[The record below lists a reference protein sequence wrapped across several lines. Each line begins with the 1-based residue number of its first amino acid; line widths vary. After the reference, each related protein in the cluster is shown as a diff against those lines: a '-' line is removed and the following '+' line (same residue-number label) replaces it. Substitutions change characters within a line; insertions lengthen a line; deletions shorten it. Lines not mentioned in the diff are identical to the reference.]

1 MRLNFHVKVATR
13 TMNAFRVKL
22 CQFEVEKKMAIAYS
36 VTPELR
42 ARLKEPFG
50 MLIRGSFAE
59 TMGKMDNI
67 VKREKPP
74 VVVSVGDTVSRNL
87 HEHQLNPQLSIT
99 DNKRMRKRIKPRIF
113 TAKLFHVKN
122 PQGTITEEA
131 ITAIKEALESDERV
145 HIIVDGEEDLLT
157 LIAVLYAP
165 ENSLVVYGQPYEG
178 IVVVKVTS
186 EKKAEATEI
195 LKAMKTVRKAK

>member
-1 MRLNFHVKVATR
+1 MAT
-13 TMNAFRVKL
+13 
-22 CQFEVEKKMAIAYS
+22 AYR

-42 ARLKEPFG
+42 VKFKEPFG

-59 TMGKMDNI
+59 TMDKMAEM
-67 VKREKPP
+67 VEREKPP
-74 VVVSVGDTVSRNL
+74 KIISVGDTVSRNL
-87 HEHQLNPQLSIT
+87 YERQMNLQLSIT
-99 DNKRMRKRIKPRIF
+99 DNKRRRKVVKPTIFAGMRI
-113 TAKLFHVKN
+113 VKVIN

-131 ITAIKEALESDERV
+131 IAAIRQALEGEERV

-157 LIAVLYAP
+157 IVAVLYAP
-165 ENSLVVYGQPYEG
+165 EKSLVVYGQPFEG

-186 EKKAEATEI
+186 EKKAAAEEV

>member
-1 MRLNFHVKVATR
+1 MAT
-13 TMNAFRVKL
+13 
-22 CQFEVEKKMAIAYS
+22 AYS

-42 ARLKEPFG
+42 AKLKKPFG

-59 TMGKMDNI
+59 TMSKIKNI
-67 VKREKPP
+67 VEKEKPP
-74 VVVSVGDTVSRNL
+74 KIVSVGDTVSRNL
-87 HEHQLNPQLSIT
+87 REHQINPQLSIT
-99 DNKRMRKRIKPRIF
+99 DNRCMRKRIKPRIF
-113 TAKLFHVKN
+113 TAENVVHVKN

-131 ITAIKEALESDERV
+131 ITTIREALESDKQT

-165 ENSLVVYGQPYEG
+165 EKSLVVYGQPYEG
-178 IVVVKVTS
+178 IVIVKVTS

>member
-1 MRLNFHVKVATR
+1 MTVAY
-13 TMNAFRVKL
+13 
-22 CQFEVEKKMAIAYS
+22 C

-42 ARLKEPFG
+42 VKLKEPFG
-50 MLIRGSFAE
+50 MLISGSFAE
-59 TMGKMDNI
+59 TMGKLETL

-74 VVVSVGDTVSRNL
+74 KIISVGDTVSRNL
-87 HEHQLNPQLSIT
+87 HEHRMNPQLSIT
-99 DNKRMRKRIKPRIF
+99 DNKRMRRMIKPMTF
-113 TAKLFHVKN
+113 TGKNVVRVVN

-131 ITAIKEALESDERV
+131 VVAVREALESDQNV

-165 ENSLVVYGQPYEG
+165 EKSLVVYGQPYVG
-178 IVVVKVTS
+178 IVVVEVTS
-186 EKKAEATEI
+186 EKRAEAKEI

>member
-1 MRLNFHVKVATR
+1 
-13 TMNAFRVKL
+13 
-22 CQFEVEKKMAIAYS
+22 MAITYS

-42 ARLKEPFG
+42 VKLKEPFG
-50 MLIRGSFAE
+50 MLIQGSFDE
-59 TMGKMDNI
+59 TMRKMYSI

-74 VVVSVGDTVSRNL
+74 KIVSVGDTVSRNL
-87 HEHQLNPQLSIT
+87 HAYQMNPQLSIT
-99 DNKRMRKRIKPRIF
+99 DNQRMRKRVKQEVF
-113 TAKLFHVKN
+113 KGKNVVHVEN

-131 ITAIKEALESDERV
+131 ITAVREALESDEYV

-165 ENSLVVYGQPYEG
+165 EKSLVIYGQPYEG
-178 IVVVKVTS
+178 IVVVEVTS
-186 EKKAEATEI
+186 EKKAEAMEI